1 MNLHPIAIIYNP
13 KFNVMKNAK
22 PIFFLF
28 CSLPLIGLLLFAC
41 DNSKDEPT
49 PVDNLTSLNFI
60 EESNEFHVAT
70 PDNNLILTF
79 IKDDFNEYHS
89 EFNLKNTLFIEKL
102 HFKCQKDE
110 FFSNN
115 IWIIKPVDIKFDK
128 DFIINIKYAHEEFA
142 SQFNTT
148 NLKIYK
154 LKRDYPLRESNNN
167 EKLLI
172 RVSNIALLD
181 HCVQSDD
188 QMYVFTKISE
198 FGGFFL
204 GREVQ

>member
-1 MNLHPIAIIYNP
+1 
-13 KFNVMKNAK
+13 MKNAK
-22 PIFFLF
+22 PISLLI
-28 CSLPLIGLLLFAC
+28 CSILLIGLLLFAC
-41 DNSKDEPT
+41 DNSKVKPS

-154 LKRDYPLRESNNN
+154 LKRDYPLREATIMKNCLYVLAILPYWIIVFKVMIKCMFSLKFQSLEDFFWVERCNN
-167 EKLLI
+167 
-172 RVSNIALLD
+172 
-181 HCVQSDD
+181 
-188 QMYVFTKISE
+188 
-198 FGGFFL
+198 
-204 GREVQ
+204 

>member
-1 MNLHPIAIIYNP
+1 MHPIAIIYNP

-22 PIFFLF
+22 PIFLLF

-41 DNSKDEPT
+41 NNSKDEPT
-49 PVDNLTSLNFI
+49 PVNHLTSLNFI
-60 EESNEFHVAT
+60 EKGNEFHVET

-79 IKDDFNEYHS
+79 IKDDFNEYQS
-89 EFNLKNTLFIEKL
+89 EFNLKNTLSIEKF

-115 IWIIKPVDIKFDK
+115 IWVIKPAYILFEK
-128 DFIINIKYAHEEFA
+128 DFIINIKYTHEEFA
-142 SQFNTT
+142 PQFNTT

-154 LKRDYPLRESNNN
+154 LKRDYPLRENNDN
-167 EKLLI
+167 EELLI
-172 RVSNIALLD
+172 RVSDIHLLD

-188 QMYVFTKISE
+188 QMYVYTRISE
-198 FGGFFL
+198 FGAFVL

>member
-1 MNLHPIAIIYNP
+1 
-13 KFNVMKNAK
+13 MKNAK
-22 PIFFLF
+22 PIFLLF

-41 DNSKDEPT
+41 DNSKVEPT
-49 PVDNLTSLNFI
+49 PVDNLTSLNFT
-60 EESNEFHVAT
+60 EEGNEFHVET

-79 IKDDFNEYHS
+79 IKDDFNEYQS
-89 EFNLKNTLFIEKL
+89 EFNLKNTLSIEKL

-115 IWIIKPVDIKFDK
+115 IWIIKPANIVFDK
-128 DFIINIKYAHEEFA
+128 DFIISIKYTHEEFA
-142 SQFNTT
+142 PQFNTT

-154 LKRDYPLRESNNN
+154 LKRDYPLLESNDN
-167 EKLLI
+167 EELLI
-172 RVSNIALLD
+172 RVSDIALLD

-188 QMYVFTKISE
+188 QMYVYSKISG
-198 FGGFFL
+198 FGAFVL

>member
-1 MNLHPIAIIYNP
+1 
-13 KFNVMKNAK
+13 MKNAK
-22 PIFFLF
+22 PISLLI
-28 CSLPLIGLLLFAC
+28 CSILLIGLLLFAC
-41 DNSKDEPT
+41 DNSKVEPT

-60 EESNEFHVAT
+60 EEDNEFHVET

-79 IKDDFNEYHS
+79 IKDDFTEYQS
-89 EFNLKNTLFIEKL
+89 EFNLKNTLCIEKL

-115 IWIIKPVDIKFDK
+115 IWIIKPADIVFDK
-128 DFIINIKYAHEEFA
+128 DFIISIKYTHEEFA
-142 SQFNTT
+142 PQFNTT

-154 LKRDYPLRESNNN
+154 LKRDYPLLESNDN
-167 EKLLI
+167 EELLI
-172 RVSNIALLD
+172 RVSDIDLLD

-188 QMYVFTKISE
+188 QMYVYTKISE
-198 FGGFFL
+198 FGAFVL